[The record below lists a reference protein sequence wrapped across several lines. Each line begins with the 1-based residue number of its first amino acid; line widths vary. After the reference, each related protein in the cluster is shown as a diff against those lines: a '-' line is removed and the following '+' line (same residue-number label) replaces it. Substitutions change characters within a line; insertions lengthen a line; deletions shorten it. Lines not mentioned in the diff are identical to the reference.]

1 MAIKISGNTVI
12 DDSQNITAT
21 GSGTFG
27 DAVTVQGN
35 TSAESVKLIGRSSDD
50 RTDLQFYENDGST
63 FLASL
68 SAQLDSLNLFL
79 GSSSGELK
87 ITGNQTIFRSEIG
100 TERARINSSGMGIG
114 TTSPAATLHLNK
126 SGTSDY
132 TTLHLSNSGASG
144 RSYQIGVGGNTAG
157 AGYAN
162 NLYIYDNSAGQ
173 PRVVLDS
180 SGNVKIGGTLS
191 SPNINL
197 NAGGSATF
205 ADNVQVQGL
214 IGDRSDGATNGVFI
228 GRNNGSETSRI
239 RANGAAEFAGSVSAT
254 VGDFTGNVT
263 SDRTSSSHTCFN
275 GKLNGTTT
283 SEILADGSATFA
295 ETITANGGVSFTGG
309 QLVESVNV
317 TAGTLASASDIDLS
331 TGMVHYFTTQ
341 ESTQVTPNLSV
352 SGKSVNQIMAIGE
365 AISVVIM
372 LTASASGYM
381 SSLTIDGS
389 PVTPMWS
396 NGIAPS
402 EGGASG
408 IDVYS
413 LQVIKTAN
421 STYTVIAN
429 SSNFA

>member
-27 DAVTVQGN
+27 GEINIGGYNGNSTTTDGVLLGSVGGVYSQLADGNPTGVLFQGMH
-35 TSAESVKLIGRSSDD
+35 
-50 RTDLQFYENDGST
+50 GST
-63 FLASL
+63 FTSRITAAG
-68 SAQLDSLNLFL
+68 SAMFANDITLDRP
-79 GSSSGELK
+79 
-87 ITGNQTIFRSEIG
+87 T
-100 TERARINSSGMGIG
+100 A
-114 TTSPAATLHLNK
+114 P
-126 SGTSDY
+126 SD
-132 TTLHLSNSGASG
+132 
-144 RSYQIGVGGNTAG
+144 
-157 AGYAN
+157 
-162 NLYIYDNSAGQ
+162 
-173 PRVVLDS
+173 
-180 SGNVKIGGTLS
+180 VKISGSDTHAVWLS
-191 SPNINL
+191 DGNFAL
-197 NAGGSATF
+197 KYDGSATF
-205 ADNVQVQGL
+205 KGETIVQGTGKFFL
-214 IGDRSDGATNGVFI
+214 K
-228 GRNNGSETSRI
+228 RND
-239 RANGAAEFAGSVSAT
+239 AGSTSCAIRDDNLRIFDNPVSYD
-254 VGDFTGNVT
+254 DFKISLEN
-263 SDRTSSSHTCFN
+263 
-275 GKLNGTTT
+275 
-283 SEILADGSATFA
+283 DGSATFA
-295 ETITANGGVSFTGG
+295 SGGSVINSYGQLVITRSDSNAYPSLTINSAGTTTNTIDLNGDGSATFAGTITSNGGVSFTGG

-341 ESTQVTPNLSV
+341 ESTQVTPNLMV
-352 SGKSVNQIMAIGE
+352 SGKSVNQIMAVGE

-413 LQVIKTAN
+413 LQIIKTAN